1 LRSSSHRSNDPVI
14 DMTFQ
19 SSFMVVAP
27 LDAKRKDELRSL
39 LATMNRAPG
48 TANPNN
54 EIIPFGRLPDLH
66 FARIVILEDQT
77 LDDITTAYDIPRRDY
92 PLCLAF
98 LADFDGD
105 VDRFI
110 NQMVS
115 LASKGLEQ
123 IFSYCTDFKPGT
135 NIVGWMKQHEHR
147 PSTMYVN
154 WVGRTMQ
161 QIREENALRQ
171 AVQTLVF
178 NSGTQFQNSSAE
190 EIRRAVK
197 GFVQQ
202 EVSGQRLKLTP
213 VGKMPL
219 TWRIKNF
226 AHLIFVPLLLLFITP
241 LILLYLPIFAF
252 QLRRREKSDMEIA
265 PRPAAEYVNRL
276 ATIEDYDVTNQF
288 TAMGSL
294 KPGLFRR
301 WLLVYLLWIIQY
313 TTRHIYTRGH
323 LARVPSIHFA
333 RWVFIDNKKRLVF
346 CSNYDSSLE
355 TYMDDFINKV
365 AFGLN
370 VVFSNG
376 IGYPT
381 TNWLVFNGA
390 KDEQRFK
397 YFIRRHELPTEVWY
411 DGHSGLTNFDQFRN
425 SLIRNGLEK
434 PSMTNTEAVQWL
446 QLL

>member
-1 LRSSSHRSNDPVI
+1 
-14 DMTFQ
+14 
-19 SSFMVVAP
+19 MVVAP
-27 LDAKRKDELRSL
+27 LDVKRVDELRSL

-48 TANPNN
+48 TANPDN

-66 FARIVILEDQT
+66 FARIVVLEDQT
-77 LDDITTAYDIPRRDY
+77 LDDITTAYGIPRRNY
-92 PLCLAF
+92 PLYLTF
-98 LADFDGD
+98 LADFDGE
-105 VDRFI
+105 VDRFR

-115 LASKGLEQ
+115 LARKGLEQ

-135 NIVGWMKQHEHR
+135 DIIRWMEQHEHR
-147 PSTMYVN
+147 PATMYNN

-171 AVQTLVF
+171 VVQTFVF
-178 NSGTQFQNSSAE
+178 SGGTQFQNSPPE
-190 EIRRAVK
+190 EIRRTVK
-197 GFVQQ
+197 AFVEK
-202 EVSGQRLKLTP
+202 EVNSKKLTLTP
-213 VGKMPL
+213 TGNMPL
-219 TWRIKNF
+219 MWRIKKLVN
-226 AHLIFVPLLLLFITP
+226 LIFVPLLLLFITP
-241 LILLYLPIFAF
+241 LIILYLPIFVF

-265 PRPAAEYVNRL
+265 PRPTAEYVNKL
-276 ATIEDYDVTNQF
+276 ARIEDYDVSNQF

-301 WLLVYLLWIIQY
+301 WLLIYLLWIIQY
-313 TTRHIYTRGH
+313 TTRHVYTRGH
-323 LARVPSIHFA
+323 LARVSTIHFA

-381 TNWLVFNGA
+381 TNWLVFDGA
-390 KDEQRFK
+390 KDEQKFK

-411 DGHSGLTNFDQFRN
+411 DGHTGLTNFDLKRN
-425 SLIRNGLEK
+425 SLIRNGLEQ
-434 PSMTNTEAVQWL
+434 PVMTNAQAVQWL